1 MTGKHPTRKGDETMD
16 ILNLVI
22 EILAGLAIVI
32 PLVIE
37 LVKYVKKS
45 VSEKN
50 WTNLI
55 RLVMNLMAV
64 AEEKFDNGADRKQ
77 WVIAMVQAS
86 ANTINYPI
94 TEKELGDLIDDLV
107 ALTNNVNVKIEE
119 IKDKIEKET

>member
-1 MTGKHPTRKGDETMD
+1 MN

-37 LVKYVKKS
+37 LVKYVRKS
-45 VSEKN
+45 ALERN
-50 WTNLI
+50 WTNLMQ
-55 RLVMNLMAV
+55 LVMSLIAA

-86 ANTINYPI
+86 AKAINYPI
-94 TEKELGDLIDDLV
+94 SDKELGDLIDDLV
-107 ALTNNVNVKIEE
+107 ELTNRVNVKLEE
-119 IKDKIEKET
+119 VK

>member
-1 MTGKHPTRKGDETMD
+1 MD

-45 VSEKN
+45 TLEKN

-55 RLVMNLMAV
+55 RLVMDLISA

-94 TEKELGDLIDDLV
+94 TEKELGDLIDNLV
-107 ALTNNVNVKIEE
+107 KLTKKVNFKAEE
-119 IKDKIEKET
+119 PESVSEES

>member
-1 MTGKHPTRKGDETMD
+1 MD
-16 ILNLVI
+16 ILNLII

-37 LVKYVKKS
+37 LVKYVKRS

-50 WTNLI
+50 WVNLI
-55 RLVMNLMAV
+55 HLVMNLMAV

-94 TEKELGDLIDDLV
+94 SEQELSKLIDNLV
-107 ALTNNVNVKIEE
+107 ELTKKVNVKIQETEAE
-119 IKDKIEKET
+119 I

>member
-1 MTGKHPTRKGDETMD
+1 MD

-22 EILAGLAIVI
+22 EILAGLAIII
-32 PLVIE
+32 PLVVE
-37 LVKYVKKS
+37 LIKYVKKS
-45 VSEKN
+45 TLEKN
-50 WTNLI
+50 WANLI

-107 ALTNNVNVKIEE
+107 ELTNKVNVKIEE
-119 IKDKIEKET
+119 VKDQIEKET